1 MEHAI
6 KIAPLASWDTQQVK
20 EYIAENNVP
29 YNSLYDQ
36 GYTSIG
42 CVICSTPTL
51 PHESPRA
58 GRWRWFNELHKDEKE
73 CGIHTNTSGG
83 GI

>member
-1 MEHAI
+1 M
-6 KIAPLASWDTQQVK
+6 WD
-20 EYIAENNVP
+20 YIRENDVP
-29 YNSLYDQ
+29 YNKLYDE

-51 PHESPRA
+51 PHEPPRA
-58 GRWRWFNELHKDEKE
+58 GRWRWFNGSPDDDDKE
-73 CGIHTNTSGG
+73 CGIHTNTSGA